1 MSNATSALQIM
12 EWLLDDSAMSLDAFG
27 QEKGFN
33 ERADVVRA
41 ADGTDL
47 NDFWSEVQDTI
58 RLRNTDRT
66 SIIDQLVYRTNE
78 VTEQVTV
85 PSEVEF
91 EEATEYGQPQGIN
104 GTAQRFFRGYD
115 FKFYDLGIRYT
126 WMALAEMD
134 ARQLQNNNNL
144 ALEADTKLQF
154 RKIMQRLFNPLNGN
168 GFTDKNEAVTV
179 FAGYNGDGEVPPAY
193 KHNTFTG
200 QHNHYTVSGTATVTS
215 KNLDDL
221 ATQTEEHGYTLQGGY
236 RNVLW
241 VNKQEADVIK
251 TFRTATNAKFD
262 FVPNASLF
270 GGAVWVPNNGTYVG
284 GPSGSVPNEIGT
296 YGPFHVVEEGYI
308 PAGYLVSIVTGGTD
322 NLSNPIAFREHSNAA
337 YRGLKVIPGARSDY
351 PLLDS
356 FYRRGFGTGIRHRG
370 GIAIMQVKAA
380 GNYTIPAAYDP
391 AAS

>member
-1 MSNATSALQIM
+1 MKTATSALQVM
-12 EWLLDDSAMSLDAFG
+12 EWLLDDSAISLDAFG
-27 QEKGFN
+27 RENGFN

-47 NDFWSEVQDTI
+47 NDFWNEVQDTI
-58 RLRNTDRT
+58 RLRNADRNT
-66 SIIDQLVYRTNE
+66 IIDALTYRTNE
-78 VTEQVTV
+78 ITEEVTV
-85 PSEVEF
+85 PSEVDF
-91 EEATEYGQPQGIN
+91 EEASEYGQPVGIR

-134 ARQLQNNNNL
+134 ARQLANNNNL
-144 ALEADTKLQF
+144 ALGADVKLQF
-154 RKIMQRLFNPLNGN
+154 RKVLQRLFNPLNGA

-179 FAGYNGDGEVPPAY
+179 FAAYNGDGEVPPAF
-193 KHNTFTG
+193 KHTTFSG
-200 QHNHYTVSGTATVTS
+200 SHNHYTVTGAATVRPQDLTA
-215 KNLDDL
+215 L
-221 ATQTEEHGYTLQGGY
+221 ATQTEEHGYTLSGGY

-251 TFRTATNAKFD
+251 TFRTATGAPFD
-262 FVPNASLF
+262 FVPNPSTY

-284 GPSGSVPNEIGT
+284 GPSGTVPGEIGT

-308 PAGYLVSIVTGGTD
+308 PAGYLVSIVTGGSD
-322 NLSNPIAFREHSNAA
+322 NLSNPVAFREHSNPA

-370 GIAIMQVKAA
+370 GLAIAQVKAS
-380 GNYTIPAAYDP
+380 GNYQIPALYDP
-391 AAS
+391 ANG